1 MDGRPQRSV
10 EQIEVIEHHV
20 VEEGRRPIGA
30 IGATA
35 ALPPYSTVRRST
47 ESYETRDVPLDRR
60 YDYTGE
66 RDVNLDSRNLFCFAL
81 FSLKGETKPLKKLAQ
96 QMAPY
101 ETVTA
106 LQ

>member
-30 IGATA
+30 IGTTA

-66 RDVNLDSRNLFCFAL
+66 RDVSREASFLHTSASECIYRDSL
-81 FSLKGETKPLKKLAQ
+81 SHKPLKFD
-96 QMAPY
+96 Y
-101 ETVTA
+101 
-106 LQ
+106 